1 MNINEIIIEVLE
13 KNNIAYKHPYNIDYR
28 CDSFDID
35 FFLIDSKMFIILDQD
50 GYNYELYK
58 DISSLGKVNGY
69 KTTIIPLYEI
79 HDREGLVKWVYKAIY
94 PDIE

>member
-1 MNINEIIIEVLE
+1 
-13 KNNIAYKHPYNIDYR
+13 
-28 CDSFDID
+28 
-35 FFLIDSKMFIILDQD
+35 MFIILDQD

-69 KTTIIPLYEI
+69 RTTIIPLYEI
-79 HDREGLVKWVYKAIY
+79 HDREGLIKWVYKAIY